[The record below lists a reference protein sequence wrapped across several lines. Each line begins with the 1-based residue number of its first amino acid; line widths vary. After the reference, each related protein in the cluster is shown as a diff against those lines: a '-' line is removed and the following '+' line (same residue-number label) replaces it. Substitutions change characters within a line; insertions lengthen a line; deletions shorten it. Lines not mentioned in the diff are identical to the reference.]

1 MQHTHGRRY
10 GTFVFA
16 STVSRDSNRYFC
28 EVRRFLPAG
37 GAYAVLVRRQL
48 AAGAS
53 QAESLAS
60 MDQQDDS
67 STQQT
72 PSMES
77 ARPSSPRSD
86 VHDGDAQQLR
96 ERAGSPDVRGHPP
109 SPRKGGGRPPS
120 PRRGATKPHRSTSM
134 TRQDT
139 GAIVDAVMADVV
151 GGGFASASH
160 PDSSPKTSKQSPDSP
175 HDNGN
180 V

>member
-1 MQHTHGRRY
+1 MQHTQEGPY
-10 GTFVFA
+10 GTLLFA
-16 STVSRDSNRYFC
+16 STVTRESNRQIRETLLFS
-28 EVRRFLPAG
+28 PAG

-60 MDQQDDS
+60 MGQQDDS
-67 STQQT
+67 SAQQT
-72 PSMES
+72 PSMEPP
-77 ARPSSPRSD
+77 RPSSPRFNA
-86 VHDGDAQQLR
+86 HDGDARQFR
-96 ERAGSPDVRGHPP
+96 ESSGSPDHRGQPP

-120 PRRGATKPHRSTSM
+120 PRQGVTKPHRSTSM

-151 GGGFASASH
+151 GGGFAGSHPGGSPKSSKQTPDSAS
-160 PDSSPKTSKQSPDSP
+160 DE
-175 HDNGN
+175 GI